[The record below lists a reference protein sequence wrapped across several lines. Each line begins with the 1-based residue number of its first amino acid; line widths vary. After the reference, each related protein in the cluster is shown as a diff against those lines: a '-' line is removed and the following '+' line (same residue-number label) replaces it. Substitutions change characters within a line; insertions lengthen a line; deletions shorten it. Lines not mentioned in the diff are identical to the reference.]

1 MFMIMKMWRKIWM
14 SDEKI
19 VQHMIDFID
28 EKERE
33 IQAKKVAND
42 VQAKND
48 VVKAILKELER
59 ETSDENQ

>member
-1 MFMIMKMWRKIWM
+1 M
-14 SDEKI
+14 SDERI

-33 IQAKKVAND
+33 IQANKLSND

-59 ETSDENQ
+59 ETTDENQ

>member
-1 MFMIMKMWRKIWM
+1 
-14 SDEKI
+14 
-19 VQHMIDFID
+19 MIDFID

-33 IQAKKVAND
+33 IQAKKLSND

>member
-33 IQAKKVAND
+33 IQAKKLSND

>member
-1 MFMIMKMWRKIWM
+1 M

-33 IQAKKVAND
+33 IQAKKLSND